1 MGGCLEVGCRGAEP
15 QMERPRTQSIEERP
29 DRRLVARRRQP
40 DVDDR
45 AVAQDDIH
53 SSATRRLDGG
63 HEPDH

>member
-1 MGGCLEVGCRGAEP
+1 
-15 QMERPRTQSIEERP
+15 MERPRTQSIEERP

-53 SSATRRLDGG
+53 SSATWRLDGG
-63 HEPDH
+63 HEPDHTP